1 MTDIFIHIWN
11 QLVLCTQFDVYGE
24 LDDFFKPI
32 LKQISEARDGRK
44 ITDRQFLVLINATR
58 EWSDILAKQRK
69 QALAG
74 KEKESAC

>member
-1 MTDIFIHIWN
+1 MIDTFIHIWN

-24 LDDFFKPI
+24 LDDFFQPI
-32 LKQISEARDGRK
+32 LKQIAEARDERK

-58 EWSDILAKQRK
+58 EWGNILAQQRK